1 MKHRSTSALAL
12 ATLVAVTTPALT
24 AAGTGSAAASVSTQS
39 RAATSSGSDIRVAS
53 FNVQSVS
60 LDRTSGAQRP
70 WKLRRNTIVSQI
82 LNGRVDVI
90 GVQEVNPSKSFAS
103 RLSNPANRNQ
113 YFDLRAGLN
122 HFGTDHY
129 SLQTGAAANCVDRT
143 TTYRCVY
150 QNRRASGSNRILF
163 NTRTL
168 RQVTY
173 GHTEFTQASAA
184 NPVAGV
190 TWSRLAVRATGAQ
203 FLFVT
208 THLDPKSRSVRLAQ
222 WKQLIST
229 VNKVKGNL
237 PVVAT
242 GDYNTHRGDTMSAE
256 MLPSMKKAG
265 YGDVLNQ
272 QFGQNKQ
279 VGVRAES
286 LSHAWVNSYN
296 HQDLNVRNYSWDDR
310 RSNLG
315 FTIDYVFASNGL
327 RVKSYK
333 VVLRFSSTKLRVY
346 GTLPSD
352 HNMVRATITIP

>member
-1 MKHRSTSALAL
+1 MKHRSSAALAL
-12 ATLVAVTTPALT
+12 AALVAVATPALA
-24 AAGTGSAAASVSTQS
+24 AAGTGAATASVSSRAAAAASTG
-39 RAATSSGSDIRVAS
+39 TDIRVAS

-70 WKLRRNTIVSQI
+70 WKERRNTIVSQI

-103 RLSNPANRNQ
+103 RLRNPANGNQ

-129 SLQTGAAANCVDRT
+129 SLQTGAAANCVDAT
-143 TTYRCVY
+143 TTYKCVY
-150 QNRRASGSNRILF
+150 KNRRASGGDRILF

-168 RQVTY
+168 RQVTFGY
-173 GHTEFTQASAA
+173 TGYTRTGAN

-190 TWSRLAVRATGAQ
+190 TWSKLAVRATGAQ

-208 THLDPKSRSVRLAQ
+208 THLDPSSKSIRLAQ

-242 GDYNTHRGDTMSAE
+242 GDYNTHRGDVMSAE
-256 MLPSMKKAG
+256 MLPAMKKAG

-272 QFGQNKQ
+272 QFGENKQ

-286 LSHAWVNSYN
+286 LSHAWVNTVN
-296 HQDLNVRNYSWDDR
+296 HTDLNVRNYSWDDR
-310 RSNLG
+310 RANLG
-315 FTIDYVFASNGL
+315 YTIDYVFASNAL
-327 RVKSYK
+327 RVKAYK
-333 VVLRFSSTKLRVY
+333 LVLRFSATKLRVL